1 MEIRVAGSM
10 GDRRRFDPPSPT
22 SRAGARSTASR
33 AGSTRSES
41 RPFAVALPT
50 GTSRDTVWPEVIS
63 KPRTDPAG
71 PGHLDD
77 DVRGDPVLNGHRSV
91 ACATGASWRLRL
103 EPLEQSSNVD
113 MMRSASLKDHA
124 ASEV

>member
-1 MEIRVAGSM
+1 MGIRVAGSM

-41 RPFAVALPT
+41 RPFAVAVRLPT

-63 KPRTDPAG
+63 KPRADPAG
-71 PGHLDD
+71 HGHLDD
-77 DVRGDPVLNGHRSV
+77 DARGDPVLDGHRSV
-91 ACATGASWRLRL
+91 ACATGAS
-103 EPLEQSSNVD
+103 
-113 MMRSASLKDHA
+113 
-124 ASEV
+124 